1 MPATVN
7 QEYFSQPM
15 AIELEQRREEA
26 RLKHC
31 IPYDCFHCIL
41 DAEDG
46 MVYCRKKHQ
55 LNSLSLKGVLKGRSS
70 PSCQLCPDY
79 NTEEEKR

>member
-7 QEYFSQPM
+7 QEYFQKPM
-15 AIELEQRREEA
+15 ARDLERKREEA
-26 RLKHC
+26 RRQHR
-31 IPYDCFHCIL
+31 ITYDCFHCIL

-55 LNSLSLKGVLKGRSS
+55 LGNLSLKGILKGRSS
-70 PSCQLCPDY
+70 PTCQRCPDY
-79 NTEEEKR
+79 NTEEEV